1 MLISPKEINKI
12 LSVTEN
18 DVSIRGKK
26 YFEQSRVKVAKF
38 SYNSDVSYK
47 SKTYVTGSMIYEVE
61 IEKKDNYLAFKCDCP
76 VSGKRNTPCK
86 HVIASIFDM
95 YIYPEKYM
103 EFNKKSENLDIDEN
117 YAIGKSYKDIQNEIE
132 EEKSR
137 EKRKKIVKLLF
148 KITIIIII
156 FFFSLYFYAKYAA
169 TLGLILK

>member
-38 SYNSDVSYK
+38 SYNSDASYK

-86 HVIASIFDM
+86 HSTCSLNI
-95 YIYPEKYM
+95 
-103 EFNKKSENLDIDEN
+103 
-117 YAIGKSYKDIQNEIE
+117 
-132 EEKSR
+132 R
-137 EKRKKIVKLLF
+137 LLQQ
-148 KITIIIII
+148 
-156 FFFSLYFYAKYAA
+156 
-169 TLGLILK
+169 GLR